1 MTDSFDG
8 LTAWCRSILERGS
21 LEAKLC
27 PPTGA
32 DGAPLPD
39 DLGGEPLVI
48 EEPARDPEIA
58 SSEGGEKLPKLSELG
73 EPAKRALCLERFAHH
88 ELQAVEL
95 FAWALLAFPE
105 WPPESR
111 RGLVGALVDEQRH
124 CRLYL
129 ERLEAHGRRFGEG
142 PLSDYFWRHVPA
154 ILESGAG
161 PRAFL
166 SAMGLTLEQANLDF
180 TLLYRDAFR
189 RAGDEQTA
197 RVLELVHR
205 EEVGHVRFAVDWLRQ
220 LDGESASLTEA
231 YERSVPFPLCAARA
245 KGRRFDEASRRRAGL
260 DEEFIEHVR
269 GARPGYGGEPR

>member
-1 MTDSFDG
+1 MSESFEG
-8 LTAWCRSILERGS
+8 LRAWCLSILERGDLAS
-21 LEAKLC
+21 KLR
-27 PPTGA
+27 PPTDASGA
-32 DGAPLPD
+32 LLPD
-39 DLGGEPLVI
+39 DLGGEPVVVA
-48 EEPARDPEIA
+48 EPARDPEIA
-58 SSEGGEKLPKLSELG
+58 LADGGERLPKLSELG
-73 EPAKRALCLERFAHH
+73 DPASRALCLERFAHH
-88 ELQAVEL
+88 ELQAIEL

-129 ERLEAHGRRFGEG
+129 ERLDAHGRRFGEG
-142 PLSDYFWRHVPA
+142 PLSDYFWKHVPA
-154 ILESGAG
+154 ILASESG

-189 RAGDEQTA
+189 GAGDEETA
-197 RVLELVHR
+197 QVLDLVHR
-205 EEVGHVRFAVDWLRQ
+205 EEIGHVRFAVDWLAR
-220 LDGESASLTEA
+220 LGRESESLTEA

-245 KGRRFDEASRRRAGL
+245 KGRRFDEAARRRAGL

-269 GARPGYGGEPR
+269 DARPGYGGSR